1 MNILYATLGF
11 IGVYAY
17 VSSASLLWGGI
28 DRKLVARMQRRMG
41 PPLLQPFYD
50 FLKLVSKESIIPRDA
65 NRFFELAPV
74 LALAASIALL
84 AYTPLGFEPLFGT
97 KGDVILFVYLLT
109 LIGFLRVLGA
119 VSSGS
124 PYAQI
129 GAQREMI
136 ILVSREGPMML
147 ALFTILWRLNE
158 LGVTKPFSMGTFYE
172 HNVWELGTPM
182 SVIGTVILL
191 FVFLAWLASEI
202 EVGYFDIPEA
212 ETELAE
218 GTMAEYSGRHLALFE
233 LASAIKAFVSASL
246 VVAVFFP
253 WGISGYLGLT
263 GVPAIVVELLF
274 HTLKVFAV
282 LFVSMSVF
290 RAVTGRLRISQAVGI
305 FWTRL
310 LPAAVVGALLLAL
323 DTLGVIA

>member
-1 MNILYATLGF
+1 MNVLYATLGF
-11 IGVYAY
+11 LGVYAY
-17 VSSASLLWGGI
+17 VSFASLLWGGI

-50 FLKLVSKESIIPRDA
+50 FLKLVGKEAIIPRDA
-65 NRFFELAPV
+65 NKFFELAPV
-74 LALAASIALL
+74 LALATSIALL
-84 AYTPLGFEPLFGT
+84 AYTPLGFEPIFGT
-97 KGDVILFVYLLT
+97 KGDVILFIYLLT
-109 LIGFLRVLGA
+109 LIGFLRVVGA

-129 GAQREMI
+129 GAQREMV

-147 ALFTILWRLNE
+147 ALFTILWRLSD

-182 SVIGTVILL
+182 SVIGTVVLL
-191 FVFLAWLASEI
+191 LVFMAWLASEI

-233 LASAIKAFVSASL
+233 LANAIKAFVSASL
-246 VVAVFFP
+246 VVAIFFP
-253 WGISGYLGLT
+253 WGISGYIGLT
-263 GVPAIVVELLF
+263 GLPAVVVDLLF
-274 HTLKVFAV
+274 HTLKVFGV
-282 LFVSMSVF
+282 LFISMSLF
-290 RAVTGRLRISQAVGI
+290 RAVTGRLRINQAVSL
-305 FWTRL
+305 FWTRM
-310 LPAAVVGALLLAL
+310 LPAAIVGALLLAI
-323 DTLGVIA
+323 DTLGVVA

>member
-11 IGVYAY
+11 IGIYTY
-17 VSSASLLWGGI
+17 VSFASLLWEGI
-28 DRKLVARMQRRMG
+28 DRKLVARMQRRVG

-74 LALAASIALL
+74 LALATSIALL

-109 LIGFLRVLGA
+109 LIGFLRVIGA

-147 ALFTILWRLNE
+147 ALFTILWRLNG

-218 GTMAEYSGRHLALFE
+218 GTMAEYSGRHLALFD

-253 WGISGYLGLT
+253 WGISGYLDLIGL
-263 GVPAIVVELLF
+263 PAMVVDLLF
-274 HTLKVFAV
+274 HTLKVFTV
-282 LFVSMSVF
+282 LFVSMTIF
-290 RAVTGRLRISQAVGI
+290 RTVTGRLRITQATNL

-310 LPAAVVGALLLAL
+310 LPASMVGALLLVIDA
-323 DTLGVIA
+323 LGVIA

>member
-1 MNILYATLGF
+1 MNVIYATLGF
-11 IGVYAY
+11 LCVYAY
-17 VSSASLLWGGI
+17 VSFASLLWEGI

-65 NRFFELAPV
+65 NKFFELAPV
-74 LALAASIALL
+74 LALATSIALL

-97 KGDVILFVYLLT
+97 KGDVILFIYLLT
-109 LIGFLRVLGA
+109 LIGFIRVLGA

-147 ALFTILWRLNE
+147 ALFAILWRLNG
-158 LGVTKPFSMGTFYE
+158 LGVSKPFSMGAFYE
-172 HNVWELGTPM
+172 HNIWEIGTPLGL
-182 SVIGTVILL
+182 IGTVILL
-191 FVFLAWLASEI
+191 GVFMAWLASEI

-233 LASAIKAFVSASL
+233 LANAIKAFVSASL
-246 VVAVFFP
+246 VVAIFFP

-263 GVPAIVVELLF
+263 GVAAMVVDLLF

-282 LFVSMSVF
+282 LFISMSIF
-290 RAVTGRLRISQAVGI
+290 RAVTGRLRITQATSL
-305 FWTRL
+305 FWTRF
-310 LPAAVVGALLLAL
+310 LPASIVGVLLLAI
-323 DTLGVIA
+323 DAMGVIA

>member
-1 MNILYATLGF
+1 MNVLYATLGF
-11 IGVYAY
+11 LGIYAY
-17 VSSASLLWGGI
+17 VSFASLLWGGI

-50 FLKLVSKESIIPRDA
+50 FLKLVGKESIIPRDA

-74 LALAASIALL
+74 LALATSIALL
-84 AYTPLGFEPLFGT
+84 AYTPLGFEPIFGT
-97 KGDVILFVYLLT
+97 KGDVILFIYLLT
-109 LIGFLRVLGA
+109 LIGFLRVVGA

-147 ALFTILWRLNE
+147 ALFTILWRLSD

-182 SVIGTVILL
+182 SIIGAVVLL
-191 FVFLAWLASEI
+191 LVFLAWLASEI

-233 LASAIKAFVSASL
+233 LANAIKAFVSASL
-246 VVAVFFP
+246 VVAIFFP
-253 WGISGYLGLT
+253 WGISGYIGLT
-263 GVPAIVVELLF
+263 GLPAVVIDLLF

-282 LFVSMSVF
+282 LFVSMSLF
-290 RAVTGRLRISQAVGI
+290 RAVTGRLRINQAVSL
-305 FWTRL
+305 FWTRM
-310 LPAAVVGALLLAL
+310 LPAAIVGALLLAI
-323 DTLGVIA
+323 DTLGVVA

>member
-1 MNILYATLGF
+1 MNVIYATLGF
-11 IGVYAY
+11 LGVYAY
-17 VSSASLLWGGI
+17 VSLASLLWGGI

-50 FLKLVSKESIIPRDA
+50 FLKLVGKESIIPRDA

-74 LALAASIALL
+74 LALATSIALL
-84 AYTPLGFEPLFGT
+84 AYTPLGFEPIFGT
-97 KGDVILFVYLLT
+97 KGDVILFIYLLT
-109 LIGFLRVLGA
+109 LIGFLRVVGA

-136 ILVSREGPMML
+136 VLVSREGPMML
-147 ALFTILWRLNE
+147 ALFTILWRLSD

-172 HNVWELGTPM
+172 HNVWELGTPL
-182 SVIGTVILL
+182 SIIGTFILL
-191 FVFLAWLASEI
+191 FVFMAWLASEI

-233 LASAIKAFVSASL
+233 LANAIKAFVSASL
-246 VVAVFFP
+246 VVAIFFP
-253 WGISGYLGLT
+253 WGISGYLGLSGIT
-263 GVPAIVVELLF
+263 AIVVDLLF

-290 RAVTGRLRISQAVGI
+290 RAVTGRLRINQAVGL
-305 FWTRL
+305 FWTRM
-310 LPAAVVGALLLAL
+310 LPAAIVGALLLAI

>member
-1 MNILYATLGF
+1 MNVLYATLGF
-11 IGVYAY
+11 IGIYVY

-28 DRKLVARMQRRMG
+28 DRKLVARMQRRVG

-74 LALAASIALL
+74 MALATSIALL

-97 KGDVILFVYLLT
+97 KGDVILFIYLLT
-109 LIGFLRVLGA
+109 LIGFLRVIGA
-119 VSSGS
+119 ISSGS

-129 GAQREMI
+129 GAQREI
-136 ILVSREGPMML
+136 IVLVSREGPMML
-147 ALFTILWRLNE
+147 ALFTILWRLSE

-172 HNVWELGTPM
+172 HSIWELGTPL
-182 SVIGTVILL
+182 SLIGTFILL
-191 FVFLAWLASEI
+191 VVFLAWLASEI

-218 GTMAEYSGRHLALFE
+218 GPMAEYSGRHLALFE
-233 LASAIKAFVSASL
+233 LANAIKAFVSASL
-246 VVAVFFP
+246 VVAIFFP
-253 WGISGYLGLT
+253 WGISGYIGLG
-263 GVPAIVVELLF
+263 GIAGIIVDLLF

-290 RAVTGRLRISQAVGI
+290 RAITGRLRITQAVNL

-310 LPAAVVGALLLAL
+310 LPASIVGALLLAI
-323 DTLGVIA
+323 DALGVIA

>member
-1 MNILYATLGF
+1 MNVLYATLGF
-11 IGVYAY
+11 LGIYAY
-17 VSSASLLWGGI
+17 VSFASLLWGGI

-74 LALAASIALL
+74 LALATSIALL

-97 KGDVILFVYLLT
+97 KGDVILFIYLLT
-109 LIGFLRVLGA
+109 LIGFLRVVGA

-147 ALFTILWRLNE
+147 ALFTILWRLSD

-182 SVIGTVILL
+182 SIMGAVVLL
-191 FVFLAWLASEI
+191 LVFMAWLASEI

-233 LASAIKAFVSASL
+233 LANAIKAFVSASL
-246 VVAVFFP
+246 VVVIFFP
-253 WGISGYLGLT
+253 WGISGYIGLT
-263 GVPAIVVELLF
+263 GLPAVVIDLLF

-282 LFVSMSVF
+282 LFVSMSLF
-290 RAVTGRLRISQAVGI
+290 RAVTGRLRINQAVTL
-305 FWTRL
+305 FWTRM
-310 LPAAVVGALLLAL
+310 LPAAIVGALLLAI
-323 DTLGVIA
+323 DTLGVVA

>member
-1 MNILYATLGF
+1 MNIVYATLGF
-11 IGVYAY
+11 IGIYAY
-17 VSSASLLWGGI
+17 VSFASLLWGGI
-28 DRKLVARMQRRMG
+28 DRKLVARMQRRVG

-97 KGDVILFVYLLT
+97 KGDVVLFVYLLT
-109 LIGFLRVLGA
+109 LIGFLRVIGA

-147 ALFTILWRLNE
+147 ALFTILWRLNG

-172 HNVWELGTPM
+172 HHIWELGTPM

-253 WGISGYLGLT
+253 WGIAGHLGLT
-263 GVPAIVVELLF
+263 GLPAVIVDLLF

-282 LFVSMSVF
+282 LFVSMSIF
-290 RAVTGRLRISQAVGI
+290 RAVTGRLRINQAVNM

-310 LPAAVVGALLLAL
+310 LPAAVVGALLLAI

>member
-1 MNILYATLGF
+1 MNVLYATLGF
-11 IGVYAY
+11 LGIYAY
-17 VSSASLLWGGI
+17 VSFASLLWGGI

-50 FLKLVSKESIIPRDA
+50 FLKLVGKESIIPRDA

-74 LALAASIALL
+74 LALATSIALL
-84 AYTPLGFEPLFGT
+84 AYTPLGFEPIFGT
-97 KGDVILFVYLLT
+97 KGDVILFIYLLT
-109 LIGFLRVLGA
+109 LIGFLRVVGA

-129 GAQREMI
+129 GAQREMV

-182 SVIGTVILL
+182 SIIGAVVLL
-191 FVFLAWLASEI
+191 LVFMAWLASEI

-246 VVAVFFP
+246 VVAIFFP
-253 WGISGYLGLT
+253 WGISGYIGLT
-263 GVPAIVVELLF
+263 GLPAVVMDLLF
-274 HTLKVFAV
+274 HTLKVFGV
-282 LFVSMSVF
+282 LFVSMSLF
-290 RAVTGRLRISQAVGI
+290 RAVTGRLRINQAVTL
-305 FWTRL
+305 FWTRM
-310 LPAAVVGALLLAL
+310 LPAAIVGALLLAI
-323 DTLGVIA
+323 DTLGVVV

>member
-1 MNILYATLGF
+1 MNLLYATLGF
-11 IGVYAY
+11 VGIYIY
-17 VSSASLLWGGI
+17 VSLASLLWGGI
-28 DRKLVARMQRRMG
+28 DRKLVARMQRRIG

-74 LALAASIALL
+74 MALATSIALL
-84 AYTPLGFEPLFGT
+84 AYTPLGFEPIFGT
-97 KGDVILFVYLLT
+97 KGDVIVFIYLLT
-109 LIGFLRVLGA
+109 LIGFLRVVGA

-129 GAQREMI
+129 GAQREMA
-136 ILVSREGPMML
+136 LLASREAPMML
-147 ALFTILWRLNE
+147 ALFVILWRLSE

-172 HNVWELGTPM
+172 HSIWELGTPL
-182 SVIGTVILL
+182 SLIGAFILL
-191 FVFLAWLASEI
+191 IVFLAWLASEI
-202 EVGYFDIPEA
+202 EVGYFNIPEA

-218 GTMAEYSGRHLALFE
+218 GPMAEYSGRHLAIFE
-233 LASAIKAFVSASL
+233 LANAIKAFVSASL
-246 VVAVFFP
+246 VVAIFFP

-263 GVPAIVVELLF
+263 GVPAMVVELLF
-274 HTLKVFAV
+274 HTLKVFGV
-282 LFVSMSVF
+282 LLVSMSIF
-290 RAVTGRLRISQAVGI
+290 RAITGRLRINQAVNM

-310 LPAAVVGALLLAL
+310 LPASVLGALLLAI

>member
-1 MNILYATLGF
+1 MNVLYATLGF
-11 IGVYAY
+11 LGVYAY
-17 VSSASLLWGGI
+17 VSFASLLWGGL

-74 LALAASIALL
+74 LALATSIALL

-97 KGDVILFVYLLT
+97 KGDVILFIYLLT

-172 HNVWELGTPM
+172 HNIWELGTPL
-182 SVIGTVILL
+182 SLIGTFILL
-191 FVFLAWLASEI
+191 LVFVAWLASEI

-233 LASAIKAFVSASL
+233 LANAIKAFVSASL
-246 VVAVFFP
+246 VVAIFFP
-253 WGISGYLGLT
+253 WGISGYLGLS
-263 GVPAIVVELLF
+263 GVAAIVVDLLF

-290 RAVTGRLRISQAVGI
+290 RAVTGRLRINQAVGL
-305 FWTRL
+305 FWTRM
-310 LPAAVVGALLLAL
+310 LPAAIVGALLLAI

>member
-11 IGVYAY
+11 IGIYAY
-17 VSSASLLWGGI
+17 VSFASLLWEGI
-28 DRKLVARMQRRMG
+28 DRKLVARMQRRVG

-50 FLKLVSKESIIPRDA
+50 FLKLVGKESIIPRDA

-74 LALAASIALL
+74 LALATSIALL

-109 LIGFLRVLGA
+109 LIGFLRVIGA

-136 ILVSREGPMML
+136 ILVSREAPMML
-147 ALFTILWRLNE
+147 ALFTILWRLNG
-158 LGVTKPFSMGTFYE
+158 LGVIKPFSMGTFYE

-218 GTMAEYSGRHLALFE
+218 GTMAEYSGRHLALFD

-253 WGISGYLGLT
+253 WGISGYLGLI
-263 GVPAIVVELLF
+263 GLPAMVVDLFF
-274 HTLKVFAV
+274 HTLKVFTV
-282 LFVSMSVF
+282 LFVSMTIF
-290 RAVTGRLRISQAVGI
+290 RTVTGRLRITQATNL

-310 LPAAVVGALLLAL
+310 LPASMVGALLLAI
-323 DTLGVIA
+323 DALGVIA

>member
-1 MNILYATLGF
+1 MNVLYATLGF
-11 IGVYAY
+11 LGIYAY
-17 VSSASLLWGGI
+17 VSFASLLWGGI

-74 LALAASIALL
+74 LALATSIALL
-84 AYTPLGFEPLFGT
+84 AYTPLGFEPIFGT
-97 KGDVILFVYLLT
+97 KGDVILFIYLLT
-109 LIGFLRVLGA
+109 LIGFLRVVGA

-129 GAQREMI
+129 GAQREMV

-172 HNVWELGTPM
+172 HNVWELGTPL
-182 SVIGTVILL
+182 SLIGTLILL
-191 FVFLAWLASEI
+191 VVFFAWLASEI

-233 LASAIKAFVSASL
+233 LANAIKAFVSASL
-246 VVAVFFP
+246 VVAIFFP
-253 WGISGYLGLT
+253 WGISGYIGLT
-263 GVPAIVVELLF
+263 GLPAVVMDLLF
-274 HTLKVFAV
+274 HTLKVFGV
-282 LFVSMSVF
+282 LFVSMSLF
-290 RAVTGRLRISQAVGI
+290 RAVTGRLRINQAVGL
-305 FWTRL
+305 FWTRM
-310 LPAAVVGALLLAL
+310 LPAAIVGALLLAI
-323 DTLGVIA
+323 DTLGVVA

>member
-1 MNILYATLGF
+1 MNLLYATLGI
-11 IGVYAY
+11 IGVYIY
-17 VSSASLLWGGI
+17 VSLASLLWGGI
-28 DRKLVARMQRRMG
+28 DRKLVARMQRRIG
-41 PPLLQPFYD
+41 PPLPQPFYD

-74 LALAASIALL
+74 MALATSIALL
-84 AYTPLGFEPLFGT
+84 AYTPLGFEPIFGT
-97 KGDVILFVYLLT
+97 KGDVIVFIYLLT
-109 LIGFLRVLGA
+109 LIGFLRVIGA
-119 VSSGS
+119 ISSGS

-129 GAQREMI
+129 GAQREI
-136 ILVSREGPMML
+136 IVLVSREGPMML
-147 ALFTILWRLNE
+147 ALFTILWRLSE

-172 HNVWELGTPM
+172 HSIWELGTPL
-182 SVIGTVILL
+182 SLIGTFILL
-191 FVFLAWLASEI
+191 VVFLAWLASEI

-218 GTMAEYSGRHLALFE
+218 GPMAEYSGRHLALFE
-233 LASAIKAFVSASL
+233 LANAIKAFVSASL
-246 VVAVFFP
+246 VVAIFFP

-263 GVPAIVVELLF
+263 GVPAMVVELLF

-290 RAVTGRLRISQAVGI
+290 RAITGRLRITQAVNL

-310 LPAAVVGALLLAL
+310 LPASIVGALLLAI
-323 DTLGVIA
+323 DALGVIA

>member
-1 MNILYATLGF
+1 MNVLYATLGF
-11 IGVYAY
+11 LGIYAY
-17 VSSASLLWGGI
+17 VSFASLLWGGI

-74 LALAASIALL
+74 LALATSIALL

-97 KGDVILFVYLLT
+97 KGDVILFIYLLT
-109 LIGFLRVLGA
+109 LIGFLRVVGA

-147 ALFTILWRLNE
+147 ALFTILWRLSD

-182 SVIGTVILL
+182 SIIGAVVLL
-191 FVFLAWLASEI
+191 LVFMAWLASEI

-233 LASAIKAFVSASL
+233 LANAIKAFVSASL
-246 VVAVFFP
+246 VVVIFFP
-253 WGISGYLGLT
+253 WGISGYIGLT
-263 GVPAIVVELLF
+263 GLPAVVIDLLF

-282 LFVSMSVF
+282 LFVSMSLF
-290 RAVTGRLRISQAVGI
+290 RAVTGRLRINQAVTL
-305 FWTRL
+305 FWTRM
-310 LPAAVVGALLLAL
+310 LPAAIVGALLLAI
-323 DTLGVIA
+323 DTLGVVA

>member
-1 MNILYATLGF
+1 MNVLYATLGF
-11 IGVYAY
+11 IGIYVY

-28 DRKLVARMQRRMG
+28 DRKLVARMQRRVG

-50 FLKLVSKESIIPRDA
+50 FLKLVGKESIIPRDA
-65 NRFFELAPV
+65 NRFFELVPV
-74 LALAASIALL
+74 MALATSIALL

-97 KGDVILFVYLLT
+97 KGDVILFIYLLT
-109 LIGFLRVLGA
+109 LIGFLRVIGA
-119 VSSGS
+119 ISSGS

-129 GAQREMI
+129 GAQREI
-136 ILVSREGPMML
+136 IVLVSREGPMML
-147 ALFTILWRLNE
+147 ALFTILWRLSE

-172 HNVWELGTPM
+172 HSIWELGTPL
-182 SVIGTVILL
+182 SLIGTFILL
-191 FVFLAWLASEI
+191 VVFLAWLASEI

-218 GTMAEYSGRHLALFE
+218 GPMAEYSGRHLALFE
-233 LASAIKAFVSASL
+233 LANAIKAFVSASL
-246 VVAVFFP
+246 VVAIFFP
-253 WGISGYLGLT
+253 WGISGYIGLG
-263 GVPAIVVELLF
+263 GIAGIIVDLLF

-290 RAVTGRLRISQAVGI
+290 RAITGRLRITQAVNL

-310 LPAAVVGALLLAL
+310 LPASIVGALLLAI
-323 DTLGVIA
+323 DALGVIA

>member
-1 MNILYATLGF
+1 MNVLYATLGF
-11 IGVYAY
+11 LGIYAY
-17 VSSASLLWGGI
+17 VSFASLLWGGI

-65 NRFFELAPV
+65 NKFFELAPV
-74 LALAASIALL
+74 LALATSIALL
-84 AYTPLGFEPLFGT
+84 AYTPLGFEPIFGT
-97 KGDVILFVYLLT
+97 KGDVILFIYLLT
-109 LIGFLRVLGA
+109 LIGFLRVVGA

-147 ALFTILWRLNE
+147 ALFTILWRLSD

-182 SVIGTVILL
+182 SIIGAVVLL
-191 FVFLAWLASEI
+191 LVFLAWLASEI

-233 LASAIKAFVSASL
+233 LANAIKAFVSASL
-246 VVAVFFP
+246 VVAIFFP
-253 WGISGYLGLT
+253 WGLSGYIGLT
-263 GVPAIVVELLF
+263 GFPAVVIDLLF

-290 RAVTGRLRISQAVGI
+290 RAVTGRLRINQAVSL
-305 FWTRL
+305 FWTRM
-310 LPAAVVGALLLAL
+310 LPAAIVGALLLAI
-323 DTLGVIA
+323 DTLGVVA

>member
-17 VSSASLLWGGI
+17 VSFASLLWGGI

-109 LIGFLRVLGA
+109 LIGFLRVIGA

-290 RAVTGRLRISQAVGI
+290 RAVTGRLRINQAVGI

>member
-1 MNILYATLGF
+1 MNVIYATLGF
-11 IGVYAY
+11 IGIYAY
-17 VSSASLLWGGI
+17 VSFASLLWGGI

-50 FLKLVSKESIIPRDA
+50 FLKLVAKESIIPRDA
-65 NRFFELAPV
+65 NGFFEIAPV
-74 LALAASIALL
+74 LALATSIALL
-84 AYTPLGFEPLFGT
+84 AYTPLGFEPIFGT
-97 KGDVILFVYLLT
+97 KGDVILFIYLLT

-129 GAQREMI
+129 GAQREMV

-172 HNVWELGTPM
+172 HNIWELGTPL
-182 SVIGTVILL
+182 SLIGTFILL
-191 FVFLAWLASEI
+191 FVFMAWLASEI

-233 LASAIKAFVSASL
+233 LANAIKAFVSASL
-246 VVAVFFP
+246 VVAIFFP
-253 WGISGYLGLT
+253 WGISGYLGLS
-263 GVPAIVVELLF
+263 GVGAIVADLLF

-290 RAVTGRLRISQAVGI
+290 RAVTGRLRISQAVTL
-305 FWTRL
+305 FWARM
-310 LPAAVVGALLLAL
+310 LPAAIVGALLLAI
-323 DTLGVIA
+323 DTLGVVA